1 MALTIIV
8 VMSGATITMEGTIV
22 TAKRTATIEKTEI
35 IVETVP
41 DRLLAVRTMKIVVP
55 GLHPRGGRKTKGLQ
69 GTMITGEEA
78 MMIAEYLI
86 IIMTV
91 AGMTPIAEEMIREE
105 KTKKIV
111 TKTEMQGM
119 RMGRVDGPV
128 EWIGVRSASTSGIV
142 RRSVVNSLS
151 LGLSSIGVVILRGP

>member
-1 MALTIIV
+1 MSLLPRTESCVSVMALTIIV
-8 VMSGATITMEGTIV
+8 VMSDATITMEGTIV
-22 TAKRTATIEKTEI
+22 TEKRTATEKTEI
-35 IVETVP
+35 IAETVP

-91 AGMTPIAEEMIREE
+91 AGMTLIAEEMIREE
-105 KTKKIV
+105 KTKKNV
-111 TKTEMQGM
+111 TKTELQGT

-128 EWIGVRSASTSGIV
+128 EWI
-142 RRSVVNSLS
+142 
-151 LGLSSIGVVILRGP
+151 

>member
-1 MALTIIV
+1 MNGV
-8 VMSGATITMEGTIV
+8 TITIGTIV
-22 TAKRTATIEKTEI
+22 TGGTTATTEMTEI
-35 IVETVP
+35 IVGTVQ

-86 IIMTV
+86 IIMIV
-91 AGMTPIAEEMIREE
+91 AGMTLIAEEMIREE
-105 KTKKIV
+105 KTRKSV
-111 TKTEMQGM
+111 TKTEVQDT

-128 EWIGVRSASTSGIV
+128 EWI
-142 RRSVVNSLS
+142 
-151 LGLSSIGVVILRGP
+151 

>member
-1 MALTIIV
+1 MVLTIIV
-8 VMSGATITMEGTIV
+8 VMSDATITMEGTIV

-78 MMIAEYLI
+78 MMIAESLI

-91 AGMTPIAEEMIREE
+91 AGMILIAEEMIREE

-111 TKTEMQGM
+111 MKTEMQGT

-128 EWIGVRSASTSGIV
+128 EWI
-142 RRSVVNSLS
+142 
-151 LGLSSIGVVILRGP
+151 